1 MPEILHFDEELPN
14 PIWTLQEYFREGGA
28 TVTQAAFAHSYF
40 VDPESVRETVVYYS
54 YRARRSRE
62 HYPGLGKGMEAVW
75 TGNLREVILDDNSRA
90 QRAWARYTGRPLSR
104 GIGFSIRHI
113 WGNPWNP
120 DAFTAGWNLCYMPF
134 WSGMLTEE
142 QQRHEELE
150 RAIRQASWDL
160 YFRTNP
166 VCDPPDF
173 VNDPGLDLE
182 TLLDGQPLLIL
193 KPISANQGRQPNV
206 VAPVGDNLETVRFI
220 RMQMHQSWSN
230 IRKALRSLQNLDHEP
245 FGTRNV
251 ENSSKTCVRRIQRET
266 NLSLPEI
273 ELLVTEQLGE
283 R

>member
-1 MPEILHFDEELPN
+1 MAEILFFDDELPR
-14 PIWTLQEYFREGGA
+14 PITTLQEYFREGGA
-28 TVTQAAFAHSYF
+28 TVIQAAFAHSYF
-40 VDPESVRETVVYYS
+40 VDPGTVRETVVYYPD
-54 YRARRSRE
+54 RARRSRE
-62 HYPGLGKGMEAVW
+62 HYPGLDKGMEAVW

-104 GIGFSIRHI
+104 GIGFSVRHI

-134 WSGMLTEE
+134 WAGMLTEE

-150 RAIRQASWDL
+150 QAIRQASWDL
-160 YFRTNP
+160 YFRECP

-173 VNDPGLDLE
+173 VNDPGLDLDS
-182 TLLDGQPLLIL
+182 LLDGQPLLIL
-193 KPISANQGRQPNV
+193 KPNSRRQDQPPNV
-206 VAPVGDNLETVRFI
+206 VAPAGDNLETVRFI

-230 IRKALRSLQNLDHEP
+230 IIKAARNLQELDHEP

-251 ENSSKTCVRRIQRET
+251 ENSSRACVRRIQRET
-266 NLSLPEI
+266 NLSLPEL
-273 ELLVTEQLGE
+273 ELLVMGQLGD